1 MNTRR
6 RLEALQTWVID
17 NLCKGKRMKTPGE
30 TDFSV
35 EYTEPRCFVGLYPWT
50 LNEASEY
57 NVAPSILIIPDV
69 SKAKDVRIKS
79 YDQSDNIGRPQNLGA
94 QLNLRLVFCVYDPGD
109 RTAELKTS
117 QNPYTDIL
125 EGDNGGFFTLTDWL
139 DECMEKLLQANSI
152 PGCDLFLYE
161 DTITWAPMTEG
172 EAILDRRP
180 LYYGILQ
187 LGFGGES
194 QRREGETISKLLD

>member
-1 MNTRR
+1 
-6 RLEALQTWVID
+6 
-17 NLCKGKRMKTPGE
+17 MKTPGE